1 MLFID
6 PDHQRQGV
14 GTALI
19 KHGLVAIEE
28 TRSTSPGLIVGLTS
42 SPQGQVLYRRYGF
55 EDVYWFRPKLQD
67 LNEEGELVARGVS
80 WPLMI
85 KRYDA

>member
-1 MLFID
+1 M
-6 PDHQRQGV
+6 
-14 GTALI
+14 
-19 KHGLVAIEE
+19 
-28 TRSTSPGLIVGLTS
+28 IVGLTS

-67 LNEEGELVARGVS
+67 LNEKGELVEKEVS